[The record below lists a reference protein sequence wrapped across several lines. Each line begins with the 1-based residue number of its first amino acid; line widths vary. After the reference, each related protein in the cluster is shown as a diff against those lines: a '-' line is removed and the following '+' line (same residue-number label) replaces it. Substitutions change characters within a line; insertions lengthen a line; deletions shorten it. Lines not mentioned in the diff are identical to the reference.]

1 MKRAIGYCRVST
13 DGQLGEDKF
22 GLASQ
27 KEQITKYAKDNGFE
41 IIEWF
46 MEEGVSGVSD
56 DRPELDRIVYGDVTN
71 PPFEAVIVAKNDR
84 IAREIK
90 LYYFYKQLLYKK
102 DIELISISED
112 FGELG
117 AFAGIL
123 EAFSLFVAEQERI
136 NIMKRTSFGRS
147 VKSAKG
153 GFSGGRAPYGYD
165 VVDKKLVIVP
175 AEAEAVRDIF
185 KMRDDGVTLADIAD
199 EMNDRGLKT
208 KRGGKFRTSTIQTIV
223 NNRKTYE
230 GFYKYGDSDWVVG
243 QHTAILERQ

>member
-27 KEQITKYAKDNGFE
+27 KEQITKYAKDNGYE

-136 NIMKRTSFGRS
+136 NITKRTSFGRS

-153 GFSGGRAPYGYD
+153 GFAGGRAPYGYE
-165 VVDKKLVIVP
+165 VVDKKLTIVS

-185 KMRDDGVTLADIAD
+185 KMRDDGMTLADIAD

-208 KRGGKFRTSTIQTIV
+208 KRGGKFRTSTIQTII

-243 QHTAILERQ
+243 QHTAILERE